1 MKSIFI
7 SITLVT
13 LTVFL
18 IVLPG
23 CGGTK
28 PSKFYMLSAS
38 GNLENPG
45 LHPTAVEGVVIG
57 IRRIKFPDYLKRPQ
71 IVTHASTNELTIAEF
86 DRWAEPLQDN
96 FGRVFSQ
103 NLSSLIPTD
112 NVLIFPWLASASI
125 DYQII
130 LEIIRFEREA
140 SERVSLIAVWT
151 ILNPDGKEVL
161 LRRKSSLG
169 EAVDK
174 KNTKKV
180 YEAIAVVMSRLV
192 AELSREIATEIQTIS
207 QEGTRK

>member
-45 LHPTAVEGVVIG
+45 LQTTAAEGVVIG

-86 DRWAEPLQDN
+86 DRWAEPLEDN
-96 FGRVFSQ
+96 FGRVLSQ

-192 AELSREIATEIQTIS
+192 AELSREIAAEIQTIS